1 VAGELQVEVVPFGV
15 APLAARALAQSAL
28 EQPAVKGR
36 LAGAE
41 AQVLSV
47 SPAEG
52 DDPFAAPSHVRAVV
66 YDYGAEQALLV
77 DVPVDGGPPAV
88 TTSARQ
94 PLEGRDEREA
104 ALAILGDDEAL
115 GPELRAGRVLPY
127 RPMPPL
133 IRDELPTAASGAPSR
148 SVCAPPTARATVE
161 IVGVRLGSREVVR
174 FEAGAPGPPASP
186 SGAADCP
193 TPASR
198 R

>member
-1 VAGELQVEVVPFGV
+1 MAGELQVEVVPFGV

-148 SVCAPPTARATVE
+148 SVCAPPTARRPMKSSAC
-161 IVGVRLGSREVVR
+161 GSARAR
-174 FEAGAPGPPASP
+174 SCASRRAPRRPPASP